1 MTLPMTVLGVELG
14 VELMAAIPELP
25 KETFDPEFEVVPLS
39 IRFCKFDL
47 KLAKLMETVLE
58 KL

>member
-1 MTLPMTVLGVELG
+1 MIVFGGELG
-14 VELMAAIPELP
+14 VELIVAMPELP
-25 KETFDPEFEVVPLS
+25 KVTFDPELEVVPLS

-47 KLAKLMETVLE
+47 KLAKLMDTVLE